1 MVYFPPHPQQ
11 RGGKQLQ
18 NLEKKPYAYSEQ
30 ELIEKLSTDG
40 KEGLSTEEAQRR
52 FDEFGPNTIESGSK
66 VSAWKILLA
75 NLNNIIVYLL
85 MVAGGAVAFIMGDTV
100 EGIAIIIAILI
111 AVLSGFISEYKA
123 QKSVESLQNMVKN
136 SAKVIRGGSL
146 TEIESS
152 VL

>member
-1 MVYFPPHPQQ
+1 M
-11 RGGKQLQ
+11 GKQLQ
-18 NLEKKPYAYSEQ
+18 NLRKKPYAYNEQ
-30 ELIEKLSTDG
+30 ELIETLSTDG
-40 KEGLSTEEAQRR
+40 KEGLSPEEAQRR

-66 VSAWKILLA
+66 VSAWKILLS

-85 MVAGGAVAFIMGDTV
+85 MVAGAVAFIMGDTV

-136 SAKVIRGGSL
+136 HRQGHSRWLSYGN
-146 TEIESS
+146 
-152 VL
+152 

>member
-1 MVYFPPHPQQ
+1 
-11 RGGKQLQ
+11 
-18 NLEKKPYAYSEQ
+18 
-30 ELIEKLSTDG
+30 
-40 KEGLSTEEAQRR
+40 
-52 FDEFGPNTIESGSK
+52 
-66 VSAWKILLA
+66 
-75 NLNNIIVYLL
+75 
-85 MVAGGAVAFIMGDTV
+85 MVAGAVAFIMGDTV

-152 VL
+152 GLVIGDLIYIEEGDSITIDGRLTSTKKTLQPTNQR